1 MEEEVKSPLS
11 AVLKEGISYHDLIKY
26 SKYDQLNNYL
36 IGNYSS
42 DISYKDAVYVL
53 QYNTEYPVSE
63 LDSASLDETIQSNY
77 KREILDSS
85 EISIKYKGYIQ
96 REQQMAD
103 KIMRLENLTIPEGFD
118 CDRVES
124 LSIECRQKLKKYAPR
139 TIAQASR
146 ISGVSPS
153 DISVLLV
160 YFGR

>member
-1 MEEEVKSPLS
+1 MENF
-11 AVLKEGISYHDLIKY
+11 ISKAY
-26 SKYDQLNNYL
+26 SD
-36 IGNYSS
+36 
-42 DISYKDAVYVL
+42 DISYLDAAYVL
-53 QYNTEYPVSE
+53 QFNTEYPISK
-63 LDSASLDETIQSNY
+63 LDNEVLNSAIVSNY
-77 KREILDSS
+77 RREILDSS

-103 KIMRLENLTIPEGFD
+103 KIMRLENLIIPEGFD
-118 CDRVES
+118 FDKVES

-146 ISGVSPS
+146 ISGISPA